1 MLRMAHLKDGT
12 SEFWT
17 MRRTISFLS
26 SLSFL
31 SLWFS
36 KTGQWYGV
44 FVFDSA
50 PFATPPPGAA
60 SVVAVELVGV
70 VRARWR
76 RGRGVGEWCLG
87 GRSWN
92 SMLAERSTRQPHM

>member
-1 MLRMAHLKDGT
+1 M
-12 SEFWT
+12 
-17 MRRTISFLS
+17 
-26 SLSFL
+26 
-31 SLWFS
+31 
-36 KTGQWYGV
+36 

-50 PFATPPPGAA
+50 PLATPPGGVV
-60 SVVAVELVGV
+60 SVVVGLVGV

-76 RGRGVGEWCLG
+76 RGRGVGELCFG

>member
-1 MLRMAHLKDGT
+1 MAHLEDGT

-17 MRRTISFLS
+17 MRRNISS
-26 SLSFL
+26 HSFL

-36 KTGQWYGV
+36 KTGQWYIV

-60 SVVAVELVGV
+60 SEVAVELVGV

-76 RGRGVGEWCLG
+76 RGRAVGE
-87 GRSWN
+87 
-92 SMLAERSTRQPHM
+92 